1 MVNYDDEPL
10 FHVDSVDKQ
19 ILMVSD
25 EGGHIRITNDDIIGE
40 SFELTESLCSEEN
53 LRLNSVESSQIKFRV
68 KNTFPNLYRVWFTV
82 TITMDGAEEPFLLG
96 KYKVWKD
103 KVSSDRSTREITAY
117 DGLYKILTNT
127 YKKWYNEFWSSRT
140 TATMKQFRDAY
151 FTRLQVSHPWISQ
164 QSVTLV
170 NDGVILKKS
179 TKIKKISGKD
189 ILGTICE
196 LNGVCGRIGRDNKF
210 HYIEINKPATV
221 YTIDNSLNIV
231 DDYEDYNTTTIDR
244 VEILSQ
250 SGDVLGAS
258 GEEQDEAENTYT
270 IENGFLL
277 KGLGNDDD
285 ARIKAVSMAQGIL
298 TKINNAGYIPF
309 EGEFKGNPCYEV
321 GDRIRFTAHGNTV
334 ETLILNRTMR
344 GVQSLHDVYSATG
357 DDTYPDN
364 TNTYSSKTK
373 EIDHK
378 LGDLDSEVGDIN
390 TKLENAP
397 TFEVNP
403 DGTVSVSTNNNNEG
417 SYIRTFR
424 MIMYH
429 PFHDW
434 PEVPAPYY
442 QIWEVTVHST
452 SGVVLC
458 FSPTYIGGEHRSY
471 VLDGKTYYDTTVDI
485 VTTSE
490 NSYITQKWVEG
501 VPRSAGAW
509 NPYGGTGEA
518 DSIIYLSHY
527 TGYGTVSDSPYYDLA
542 NGGGTLIYDT
552 YSGTASTD
560 RSFVSRNGDYSGT
573 FYYAMVNELVEV
585 PGTGGRDVKTL
596 PTATDGYDLANSA
609 DSLAKATQGQTY
621 ERETPGFTGQINVMP
636 TESIQTVTKS
646 LDVVRENLPE
656 ANPTGEAT
664 ATATTLKLN
673 GTIYNLGGGGGA
685 SALSELTDVEL
696 TDLADGEILKYDATE
711 DKWVNAEDGGSGGG
725 SVVAL
730 PTLYSTKEKMVG
742 LWTDNRPLYQK
753 TIDFGALPN
762 ATTKSV
768 AHGIS
773 NPDYISFV
781 SAVGKNSSNAF
792 APIPM
797 TNTLALNQQVQI
809 YFDTTNINIRTA
821 VDYSAWSVCKVTI
834 QYTKTTDT
842 PVEDFNLQDFGIFA
856 PVIYSL
862 EEREIGVWTDGKPLY
877 QKTIIGTSSANFT
890 TAAIIADTGND
901 TVIREFDGLIDGK
914 RVLNGYSG
922 ADDTY
927 TWVTTDLHRL
937 GNYAKGACA
946 NKQTIVTVRYTK
958 TTDVSG
964 SGSYAELGI
973 PAVHYDDTER
983 VIGTWFGETLYQKTI
998 FIHNTSLVYS
1008 QTYSFATDVP
1018 NVDIVIDKESLI
1030 KLAGSSWVTGDAYTN
1045 TTQYRW
1051 DIQVNSASKEV
1062 GIQCLGWG
1070 FTDAYVTLKYTKTS

>member
-25 EGGHIRITNDDIIGE
+25 EGGHIKITNDDIIGE

-103 KVSSDRSTREITAY
+103 KVSSDRDTREITAY

-127 YKKWYNEFWSSRT
+127 YKKWYNEFWSSRS

-250 SGDVLGAS
+250 NGDVLGAS

-321 GDRIRFTAHGNTV
+321 GDRIRFTAHGNNV
-334 ETLILNRTMR
+334 DTLILNRTMR

-397 TFEVNP
+397 TFEIN
-403 DGTVSVSTNNNNEG
+403 DNGTVSVSTSNNKEG
-417 SYIRTFR
+417 SYIRTFQ

-429 PFHDW
+429 PY
-434 PEVPAPYY
+434 PEHVIPAPYY

-452 SGVVLC
+452 SGIVLC
-458 FSPTYIGGEHRSY
+458 FAPQYYSGDARRTFT
-471 VLDGKTYYDTTVDI
+471 LNGKTYYDTIVNI

-490 NSYITQKWVEG
+490 NSYVTQKWVG
-501 VPRSAGAW
+501 GIPMSSGHIFCPYSASYEW
-509 NPYGGTGEA
+509 DQPH
-518 DSIIYLSHY
+518 YLSHY
-527 TGYGTVSDSPYYDLA
+527 TGYGTVTDSPYYDLD

-560 RSFVSRNGDYSGT
+560 RSFVSQSGNYQGT
-573 FYYAMVNELVEV
+573 YYYAMVNENVNV

-596 PTATDGYDLANSA
+596 PTASDGYDLANSA
-609 DSLAKATQGQTY
+609 ESLAKATQGQTY
-621 ERETPGFTGQINVMP
+621 ERETPGFTGEINVMP

-646 LDVVRENLPE
+646 LDTVRENLPE

-673 GTIYNLGGGGGA
+673 GTIYNLGGGGA

-711 DKWVNAEDGGSGGG
+711 EKWVNAEDGGGGG
-725 SVVAL
+725 SYGGAMSVKRANWIATSSSASGTRL
-730 PTLYSTKEKMVG
+730 TDILTLDAGQYLLVGHIPYAGGTDLFDFVLYVNGSIDNNSRTVLRKTYDQFVYSITLTEQSTVYLASG
-742 LWTDNRPLYQK
+742 TSTSVSWNSQY
-753 TIDFGALPN
+753 IDFGGLDAILL
-762 ATTKSV
+762 TQLS
-768 AHGIS
+768 
-773 NPDYISFV
+773 
-781 SAVGKNSSNAF
+781 
-792 APIPM
+792 PI
-797 TNTLALNQQVQI
+797 
-809 YFDTTNINIRTA
+809 
-821 VDYSAWSVCKVTI
+821 
-834 QYTKTTDT
+834 
-842 PVEDFNLQDFGIFA
+842 
-856 PVIYSL
+856 IYSL

-877 QKTIIGTSSANFT
+877 QKTWDFGSAITVPSNTWTDTLISNTNISGIISIKGHNLNRDKYTSWNALSAS
-890 TAAIIADTGND
+890 ADSGNYVKIQQNRND
-901 TVIREFDGLIDGK
+901 TISIRFLT
-914 RVLNGYSG
+914 L
-922 ADDTY
+922 
-927 TWVTTDLHRL
+927 
-937 GNYAKGACA
+937 
-946 NKQTIVTVRYTK
+946 QYTK
-958 TTDVSG
+958 TTDVAG
-964 SGSYAELGI
+964 SGSYAQLGV
-973 PAVHYDDTER
+973 PSHHYSTNEH
-983 VIGTWFGETLYQKTI
+983 VVGTWIDGNTLYEKTQYGGI
-998 FIHNTSLVYS
+998 TFSNSWQDTAF
-1008 QTYSFATDVP
+1008 TG
-1018 NVDIVIDKESLI
+1018 IDKIANVSGYVLRADEPIPFGAFNDGLI
-1030 KLAGSSWVTGDAYTN
+1030 TSWILRNN
-1045 TTQYRW
+1045 TIKVC
-1051 DIQVNSASKEV
+1051 IQKNSYSDS
-1062 GIQCLGWG
+1062 ITLGAM
-1070 FTDAYVTLKYTKTS
+1070 TVQYTKTS

>member
-103 KVSSDRSTREITAY
+103 KVSSDRDTREITAY

-127 YKKWYNEFWSSRT
+127 YKKWYNEFWSSRS

-334 ETLILNRTMR
+334 ETLILNRIMR

-417 SYIRTFR
+417 SYIRTFK

-429 PFHDW
+429 PY
-434 PEVPAPYY
+434 PEHVIPAPYY

-458 FSPTYIGGEHRSY
+458 FAPHYDSGGNRRTFT
-471 VLDGKTYYDTTVDI
+471 LNGKTYYDTIVNI

-490 NSYITQKWVEG
+490 NSYVTQKWVG
-501 VPRSAGAW
+501 GIPMSSGLIFC
-509 NPYGGTGEA
+509 PYGVSYEW
-518 DSIIYLSHY
+518 DQPHYLSHF
-527 TGYGTVSDSPYYDLA
+527 TGYGTVTDSPYYEIA
-542 NGGGTLIYDT
+542 NGAGALIYDT

-560 RSFVSRNGDYSGT
+560 RSFVSQSGNYQGT
-573 FYYAMVNELVEV
+573 YYYAMVNENVDV
-585 PGTGGRDVKTL
+585 PGTSGTDVKTF

-621 ERETPGFTGQINVMP
+621 ERKTPGFTGQINVMP

-696 TDLADGEILKYDATE
+696 TSVANGELLKYDETEEKWINDNSINSVIVSMLAEISGIKARVDFIEATVITFKAYLSCTSNPGAQITATINNSTYSGIADANGE
-711 DKWVNAEDGGSGGG
+711 VTIPVGIAGIYSVQATLEGVTSPSKSAEVQTNGQVVPVDIPVTVVIVPWSTGTDVQIVGMIEAAREGRIDLQQCGWAVGDVRTIQISAFTGGASHAAQSVELVITSFAEYMSSGNVLQFDFKNALIEGNRMNATATNVGGYEQSEMRVTTLPALVNALPTWLKDLLIEFSVLVSAGNASSTINTVTGNKLALRSEVEMFGSYGNTYAGEGTAIPYYSGNRNNRIKKNGISGSACYYWSRSPAKGDDYRFFNVSGGG
-725 SVVAL
+725 NGDKTRAE
-730 PTLYSTKEKMVG
+730 YSYYMA
-742 LWTDNRPLYQK
+742 P
-753 TIDFGALPN
+753 FG
-762 ATTKSV
+762 
-768 AHGIS
+768 
-773 NPDYISFV
+773 
-781 SAVGKNSSNAF
+781 
-792 APIPM
+792 
-797 TNTLALNQQVQI
+797 
-809 YFDTTNINIRTA
+809 
-821 VDYSAWSVCKVTI
+821 
-834 QYTKTTDT
+834 
-842 PVEDFNLQDFGIFA
+842 
-856 PVIYSL
+856 
-862 EEREIGVWTDGKPLY
+862 
-877 QKTIIGTSSANFT
+877 
-890 TAAIIADTGND
+890 
-901 TVIREFDGLIDGK
+901 
-914 RVLNGYSG
+914 
-922 ADDTY
+922 
-927 TWVTTDLHRL
+927 
-937 GNYAKGACA
+937 
-946 NKQTIVTVRYTK
+946 
-958 TTDVSG
+958 
-964 SGSYAELGI
+964 
-973 PAVHYDDTER
+973 
-983 VIGTWFGETLYQKTI
+983 
-998 FIHNTSLVYS
+998 
-1008 QTYSFATDVP
+1008 
-1018 NVDIVIDKESLI
+1018 
-1030 KLAGSSWVTGDAYTN
+1030 
-1045 TTQYRW
+1045 
-1051 DIQVNSASKEV
+1051 
-1062 GIQCLGWG
+1062 CL
-1070 FTDAYVTLKYTKTS
+1070 